1 MGVEQPCAVRVSRR
15 QGTYDCLHPTKQRPI
30 GGRRRSRR
38 LADAARSYGGQLVL
52 TSERLVWQPF
62 RISAYTVAH
71 EHRVPIE
78 AGGEWWELALV
89 DVDRVEPD
97 PKRRA
102 LLHIVARDGARIS
115 FLVADGRFGPVWSRK
130 NEAARDR
137 AIGRITDAIGR
148 A

>member
-1 MGVEQPCAVRVSRR
+1 MITRADWLAPDEAETDRWTAAV
-15 QGTYDCLHPTKQRPI
+15 PTL
-30 GGRRRSRR
+30 GGRGSK
-38 LADAARSYGGQLVL
+38 YGGQLVL
-52 TSERLVWQPF
+52 TSERLVWQPL

-71 EHRVPIE
+71 EHLVPIE

-102 LLHIVARDGARIS
+102 LLHIVARDGARTS

-130 NEAARDR
+130 NGAARDR
-137 AIGRITDAIGR
+137 AIGRITEAIGR